1 MKEFNIEDFRGANLP
16 NEGEVMSGWKGDN
29 PLVSIV
35 CTTYNHEKYI
45 EDAIR
50 GFLTQK
56 TDFPF
61 EIIIHD
67 DASTDGT
74 RSIVRQYAERY
85 PSLIIPIFQK
95 ENQFSKGRRV
105 IPIATGFA
113 KGKYCALCEGDD
125 FWIDGGKLQKQITIM
140 EQKQDYRIS
149 FHPCF
154 KGYPEAGKKVFRRK
168 MKDFF
173 LYPHRL
179 NVFSVRS
186 VILGDGGGMPT
197 ASLVIRTDVFSG
209 LPECFY
215 GFPLG
220 DYFLQIIASSPAG
233 AIYIPSAMSFYRV
246 SSKGSWS
253 SKLSDGYEHKLK
265 HWLSMREAVRALDES
280 MDGEYAESFKKYMSW
295 CEVYFFADYK
305 VPKRIRVNMACQQK
319 DLSNAVV
326 RGVRYLSACR
336 ILGEAYFLLLVQK
349 ARMERYLYFSIRS
362 FFVFWFGV
370 SLLRFE

>member
-1 MKEFNIEDFRGANLP
+1 MKEFNIENFRSANLP
-16 NEGEVMSGWKGDN
+16 SEGEVMSGWKGDG

-50 GFLTQK
+50 GFLIQK

-74 RSIVRQYAERY
+74 RSVVRQYAERY

-105 IPIATGFA
+105 IPIAAGFA

-125 FWIDGGKLQKQITIM
+125 FWIEGGKLQKQIAIM
-140 EQKQDYRIS
+140 EQNQDYRIS

-154 KGYPEAGKKVFRRK
+154 NGYPDAEKKVFRRK
-168 MKDFF
+168 IKDFF

-209 LPECFY
+209 LPECFHE
-215 GFPLG
+215 FPLG

-253 SKLSDGYEHKLK
+253 SKLALGYEHKLK
-265 HWLSMREAVRALDES
+265 HWRSMREAVLTLNARMAGVYS
-280 MDGEYAESFKKYMSW
+280 KSFNRYLSW
-295 CEVYFFADYK
+295 NDANFFQSK
-305 VPKRIRVNMACQQK
+305 QVPVSVKIEIASQHE
-319 DLSNAVV
+319 DLSKAVAI
-326 RGVRYLSACR
+326 GVRYLSLNNKFGCV
-336 ILGEAYFLLLVQK
+336 YFFFLLQK
-349 ARMERYLYFSIRS
+349 ARVERYTY
-362 FFVFWFGV
+362 FVFKAILSIFNVGGV
-370 SLLRFE
+370 